1 MPIYPPNPNLILIL
15 IVPINI
21 IVRPS
26 RRILKQDQIQS
37 LVVLTLLK
45 RSLLILPAL
54 MLLIIKIV
62 LMMLLSLIVLATRA
76 LVLVLS

>member
-1 MPIYPPNPNLILIL
+1 MPINPSNPHLILIL

-21 IVRPS
+21 IVYPP

-45 RSLLILPAL
+45 RSLLILPTL
-54 MLLIIKIV
+54 MLIIKIV